1 MSIVYKW
8 IAILF
13 IPVFIIVSILL
24 DGEGYMMIF
33 AISVGIYGIYLGTI
47 FLLYK
52 LITLKS
58 FNKPYLAPFSPFIY
72 KEQKDAII
80 KDKNIGIKYRN
91 PILTNNKKRGRYN

>member
-33 AISVGIYGIYLGTI
+33 AISVGIYGIYSVCKRLD
-47 FLLYK
+47 LLIEAK
-52 LITLKS
+52 
-58 FNKPYLAPFSPFIY
+58 
-72 KEQKDAII
+72 
-80 KDKNIGIKYRN
+80 
-91 PILTNNKKRGRYN
+91 NKK